1 VPGEH
6 GSWEAEVTVEP
17 QGLARQPLLVALP
30 FVMMAGVAAVDIGTG
45 PDPGYLALFS
55 LGPAF
60 ACVTGS
66 IRRALLVGLLALLI
80 CFGVSWHDHLL
91 TTHRAVVAVMSVA
104 GATVAAAM
112 AATIRRRHEREFA
125 NMRSVAEAAQRVLL
139 RPVPLRAGR
148 MRIAVSYTSAD
159 ASARIGG
166 DLYEV
171 VPTPHGT
178 RVIVGDVQGKGLQ
191 AVETAAVVLGAFRE
205 SAPDAKNLDE
215 VGDRLERAL
224 NRRLT
229 GEEFVTAVL
238 AEIDADHTMTL
249 LNYGHPAPLILR
261 FNGVVEFAEPMAT
274 APPLG
279 LAVLGPDGPEA
290 YQVELGAGDQ
300 MLFYTDGVTEARDCE
315 RTFYPLA
322 ERAFL
327 LDQEDPDEALET
339 LRQDLVLHTGGPLHD
354 DAAMLLLRYRGEPGS
369 RGE

>member
-1 VPGEH
+1 
-6 GSWEAEVTVEP
+6 VEP

-30 FVMMAGVAAVDIGTG
+30 FVMMAGVAIVDTATG
-45 PDPGYLALFS
+45 PDAGYLALFS

-66 IRRALLVGLLALLI
+66 IRRALLVGVLALL
-80 CFGVSWHDHLL
+80 FSLGVAWHDHLL
-91 TTHRAVVAVMSVA
+91 TTHRALVAVMSVA
-104 GATVAAAM
+104 GSTAAATL
-112 AATIRRRHEREFA
+112 AATIRRRHERELA
-125 NMRSVAEAAQRVLL
+125 SMRSVAEAAQRVLL

-171 VPTPHGT
+171 VPTSHGT
-178 RVIVGDVQGKGLQ
+178 RVIVGDVQGKGL
-191 AVETAAVVLGAFRE
+191 EAVVLGAFRE
-205 SAPDAKNLDE
+205 SAPDAKDLEE
-215 VGDRLERAL
+215 VGERLERAL
-224 NRRLT
+224 NRRLS

-238 AEIDADHTMTL
+238 AEIDCDHTMTL
-249 LNYGHPAPLILR
+249 LNYGHPAPLLLR
-261 FNGVVEFAEPMAT
+261 SNGAVEFAEPAAT

-279 LAVLGPDGPEA
+279 LAILGPEGPGA
-290 YQVELGAGDQ
+290 YQVELGTGDQ
-300 MLFYTDGVTEARDCE
+300 MLFYTDGVTEARDSE

-322 ERAFL
+322 DRAFL

-339 LRQDLVLHTGGPLHD
+339 LREDLVLHTGGPLHD

-369 RGE
+369 LGE

>member
-1 VPGEH
+1 
-6 GSWEAEVTVEP
+6 
-17 QGLARQPLLVALP
+17 
-30 FVMMAGVAAVDIGTG
+30 MMAAVVSIDLGSG
-45 PDPGYLALFS
+45 PDAGFLALFS

-66 IRRALLVGLLALLI
+66 IRRALLVGVVALLL
-80 CFGVSWHDHLL
+80 CLGTSWHDHLL
-91 TTHRAVVAVMSVA
+91 ATHRSMVAMLSVT
-104 GATVAAAM
+104 GATAAAAL
-112 AATIRRRHEREFA
+112 AATIRRRYERELA

-205 SAPDAKNLDE
+205 SAPDAKDLEE
-215 VGDRLERAL
+215 VGERLERAL
-224 NRRLT
+224 NRRLS

-238 AEIDADHTMTL
+238 AEIDDDHTMTL
-249 LNYGHPAPLILR
+249 LNYGHPAPLLLR
-261 FNGVVEFAEPMAT
+261 SNGAVEFAEPALT

-279 LAVLGPDGPEA
+279 LAILGPEGPVA
-290 YQVELGAGDQ
+290 HQVDLGPGDQ
-300 MLFYTDGVTEARDCE
+300 MLFYTDGVTEARNTA
-315 RTFYPLA
+315 RSFYPLA
-322 ERAFL
+322 DRAFL

-339 LRQDLVLHTGGPLHD
+339 LREDLVTHTGGPLHD

-369 RGE
+369 LGG